1 MLTILLT
8 TLIKMPPK
16 KKEVVK
22 VQVAFTKKQMDII
35 RSYKDIFGDSDAEIV
50 RSIVT
55 NWLVQKRD
63 SKSGDKGES

>member
-1 MLTILLT
+1 
-8 TLIKMPPK
+8 MPPK

-22 VQVAFTKKQMDII
+22 VQIAFTKKQMDII

-63 SKSGDKGES
+63 SKSGDKNEG

>member
-1 MLTILLT
+1 
-8 TLIKMPPK
+8 MPPK

-50 RSIVT
+50 RSMVT

-63 SKSGDKGES
+63 PKSGDKNES

>member
-1 MLTILLT
+1 
-8 TLIKMPPK
+8 MPPK

-22 VQVAFTKKQMDII
+22 VQISFTKKQMEII

-55 NWLVQKRD
+55 NWLISKKD
-63 SKSGDKGES
+63 SKTGVEKCK

>member
-1 MLTILLT
+1 
-8 TLIKMPPK
+8 MPPK

-22 VQVAFTKKQMDII
+22 VQIAFTKKQMEII

-55 NWLVQKRD
+55 NWLI
-63 SKSGDKGES
+63 SKKEGKD

>member
-1 MLTILLT
+1 
-8 TLIKMPPK
+8 MPPK

-22 VQVAFTKKQMDII
+22 VQIAFTKKQMEII

-55 NWLVQKRD
+55 NWLISKKD
-63 SKSGDKGES
+63 SKTGEKM